1 MGRGC
6 TVCARPDVILIEAAI
21 RGGMSKAAVSR
32 AYGLGKMPVQ
42 RHAAGHM
49 LPVRRTT
56 ATVGRTI
63 APGPVLGPVGGDV
76 QPDQTVRERL
86 EGHLARL
93 EGLLAS
99 GDLSMTLYLASLKEV
114 RLLAESLA
122 KQGPA
127 PDPERDFTD
136 TQDWAEFATNMEK
149 WVIAHGLGKEWREW
163 IYVQLEL
170 PPDTDVPHGWAR
182 DKHGMVLKETT

>member
-1 MGRGC
+1 MARGC
-6 TVCARPDVILIEAAI
+6 TVCARPDVVLIEAAI

-42 RHAAGHM
+42 RHASGHM

-56 ATVGRTI
+56 ATVGRTA
-63 APGPVLGPVGGDV
+63 APGPVLGPDGGDV
-76 QPDQTVRERL
+76 QPAQTVRERL

-99 GDLSMTLYLASLKEV
+99 GDLSMTLSLASLKEV

-122 KQGPA
+122 KQFPA
-127 PDPERDFTD
+127 PDVDRDFSE
-136 TQDWAEFATNMEK
+136 TQDWAEFATAMAD
-149 WVIAHGLGKEWREW
+149 WVTARGLAEEWGDFIHAQLGRDPDDHSPSRWQRDEHGR
-163 IYVQLEL
+163 
-170 PPDTDVPHGWAR
+170 A
-182 DKHGMVLKETT
+182 LKETA